1 MEDAGLPMGG
11 RRGGGCRWLEL
22 QLASPKGARKSEGRL
37 AANPAASSTPPSPE
51 SQVGDVNSHPLVFFG
66 IFHWQASSPKSSQ
79 RRGGAMT

>member
-37 AANPAASSTPPSPE
+37 AANPAASSTSPSPE
-51 SQVGDVNSHPLVFFG
+51 SQVGDVNSHPLVFLGFSTG
-66 IFHWQASSPKSSQ
+66 RLQAQSPA
-79 RRGGAMT
+79 RGGVGL